1 MKIHIICH
9 TRWEIPFEFLPLG
22 IILNLLP
29 TVSVSYTVDE
39 LDDELDE
46 DEDE

>member
-29 TVSVSYTVDE
+29 TVTVDE